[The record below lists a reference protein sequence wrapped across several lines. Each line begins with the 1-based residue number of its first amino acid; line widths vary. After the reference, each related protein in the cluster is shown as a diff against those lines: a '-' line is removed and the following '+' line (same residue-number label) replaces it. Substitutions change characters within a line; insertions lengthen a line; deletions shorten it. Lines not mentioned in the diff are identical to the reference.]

1 MNKTNEKD
9 ILIEEANKHYD
20 LYDRK
25 WFETLSDEE
34 LAVLWSECIITE
46 YNPLGAAW
54 DDEVYDAI
62 YDRKNRDAI
71 FECARALL
79 IKRNEGEEPYYA

>member
-9 ILIEEANKHYD
+9 ILIKEANKHYD

-25 WFETLSDEE
+25 WFETLSDDE
-34 LAVLWSECIITE
+34 LVFLWSECIITE
-46 YNPLGAAW
+46 TNPLGSAW

-62 YDRKNRDAI
+62 YNRKNSEEI
-71 FECARALL
+71 FNKAKKLVV
-79 IKRNEGEEPYYA
+79 KGE